1 MSKLNVKRVC
11 IKTPSVKKLLA
22 KSLLEPQNYPNIIY
36 IGRAILGGEVSR
48 NSTKAKGYPQL
59 KGSPLANPY
68 YINADGTREEV
79 VEKYRRWLWEQ
90 VQSNTEAK
98 EELSELLKNIQFRQE
113 VNEEPLRLACWCREN
128 EKCHGDVV
136 VNCLNWMND
145 TQIVED

>member
-36 IGRAILGGEVSR
+36 IGRAI
-48 NSTKAKGYPQL
+48 KAKGYPQL

-90 VQSNTEAK
+90 VQNNTEAK

-113 VNEEPLRLACWCREN
+113 VNEEPLRLACWCKEN
-128 EKCHGDVV
+128 EKCHGDVIISR
-136 VNCLNWMND
+136 LNWMESNNIGD
-145 TQIVED
+145 